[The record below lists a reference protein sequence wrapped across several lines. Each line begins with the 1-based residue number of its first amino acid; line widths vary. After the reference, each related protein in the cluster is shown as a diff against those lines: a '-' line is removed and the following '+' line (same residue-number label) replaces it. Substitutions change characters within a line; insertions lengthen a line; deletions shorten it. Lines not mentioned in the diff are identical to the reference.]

1 MWGVL
6 YNELTKLADTVAR
19 FREAIQGEQH
29 TKNVLIEPVLRLL
42 GFEITNP
49 FDIITEFSAD
59 FGVKKGE
66 KVDYA
71 LLKDKEVAI
80 LLEAKDWKIK
90 LEQKQISQ
98 LFRYFSV
105 STSRLGI
112 LSNGIEYMF
121 FTDTKQPN
129 TMDMEPFFKF
139 NLLEFNK
146 SDIEILSKFHK
157 DSLNIDSIRSFA
169 KTVSVKTD
177 IKNFLL
183 QQATNPT
190 DDFIALLM
198 RNIDFDMVS
207 EGLAYKYIR
216 EGMKT
221 VLEENIK
228 VVSEEE
234 RALSEVAPTKLDES
248 KRVFKNK
255 LSGIV
260 TLADFNNVNATGTKP
275 KELFFVDIKFFAKT
289 WADVLTS
296 AVKYALDAT
305 DENFVLY
312 LDESFD
318 GNKGWIKK
326 SMDGMQTPK
335 EIGNSGIYVDTCASA
350 IAHINRLRTICRRM
364 EITES
369 DVLIELK

>member
-1 MWGVL
+1 MWGIL

-157 DSLNIDSIRSFA
+157 DNLNIDSIRSFA
-169 KTVSVKTD
+169 KTVSIKTD
-177 IKNFLL
+177 IKNFLV

-190 DDFIALLM
+190 DDFVALLL
-198 RNIDFDMVS
+198 RNIDFGRAS

-216 EGMKT
+216 DGMKT
-221 VLEENIK
+221 VLEESIN
-228 VVSEEE
+228 VVSEEDKVLRE
-234 RALSEVAPTKLDES
+234 IATTKVDES

-275 KELFFVDIKFFAKT
+275 KELFFVDMKFPTRT

-296 AVKYALDAT
+296 ALKYALDAT

-312 LDESFD
+312 LDDSFN

-326 SMDGMQTPK
+326 STDGMQTPK
-335 EIGNSGIYVDTCASA
+335 EIGESGIYADTCASA